1 MSSNVAVQVVG
12 LGKCYHVYTRPEDR
26 LKQFF
31 AGERRRYYREF
42 WALRD
47 VSFELRRGAT
57 LGVVGRNGSGKS
69 TLLQCIAGTLTPTE
83 GTVAVQGRVAPLL
96 ELGTGFNYE
105 FSGRENVFLNG
116 AVLGL
121 SQAEINERFDDI
133 ARFADL
139 GAFIDMPVKVYSSG
153 MVVRLA
159 FAVATAVRPDVL
171 ILDEALAVGDA
182 RFQLACHERI
192 TRMLDDGMTL
202 LFVSHD
208 GNAVKRL
215 CERALV
221 LDGGRTVFDGLPNDA
236 LNAYSRVL
244 FERDAPPLPRP
255 PARAAAADRAA
266 VGPPAPAAVH
276 AGAETL
282 PKEYRYGSG
291 KGRITSVVLLG
302 GGGAPALVFET
313 GEAVV
318 VRCTV
323 TVDAPVAQPIF
334 ALRIK
339 NERGMEVY
347 GTNTLFQNQPLP
359 PLAAG
364 EALLVEFAQEM
375 VLMPG
380 SYFLSVSFV
389 ELAGEEVVPIDR
401 RYDVLEFS
409 VTPVDRSFGIA
420 NLRTRI
426 AVHRVAEPAP
436 ATA

>member
-1 MSSNVAVQVVG
+1 MSSDVAVQVAG
-12 LGKCYHVYTRPEDR
+12 LGKCYHVYARPEDR
-26 LKQFF
+26 LKQFLV
-31 AGERRRYYREF
+31 GERRRYYREF

-47 VSFELRRGAT
+47 ASFELRRGGT
-57 LGVVGRNGSGKS
+57 LGIVGRNGSGKS

-83 GTVAVQGRVAPLL
+83 GTVAVHGRVAPLL

-105 FSGRENVFLNG
+105 FSGRENVLLNG

-121 SQAEINERFDDI
+121 TQAEIRERFDDI

-139 GAFIDMPVKVYSSG
+139 GPFIDMPVKVYSSG

-182 RFQLACHERI
+182 RFQLACYERI
-192 TRMLDDGMTL
+192 TRMLGDGMTL

-215 CERALV
+215 CERAVV
-221 LDGGRTVFDGLPNDA
+221 LDGGRTMFVGIPNDA
-236 LNAYSRVL
+236 LNEYSRIL
-244 FERDAPPLPRP
+244 FARDAPPLP
-255 PARAAAADRAA
+255 
-266 VGPPAPAAVH
+266 PPAPAAADAPAATPGEVH
-276 AGAETL
+276 AGADTL

-302 GGGAPALVFET
+302 GSGAPALTFET
-313 GEAVV
+313 GAPVV

-323 TVDAPVAQPIF
+323 RVAEAVAQPIF

-364 EALLVEFAQEM
+364 EALVVEFAQDM

-389 ELAGEEVVPIDR
+389 ELVEDEVVPIDR
-401 RYDVLEFS
+401 RYDVLEFQ
-409 VTPVDRSFGIA
+409 VTAVDRSFGIA

-426 AVHRVAEPAP
+426 AVHRVAAP
-436 ATA
+436 PDDAGGT

>member
-1 MSSNVAVQVVG
+1 MSSELAVHADG
-12 LGKCYHVYTRPEDR
+12 LGKCYHVYDRPEDR
-26 LKQFF
+26 LKQIL
-31 AGERRRYYREF
+31 ARGRRRYYREF

-47 VSFELRRGAT
+47 VSLRLPVGGT

-83 GTVAVQGRVAPLL
+83 GTVAVRGRVAALL
-96 ELGTGFNYE
+96 ELGTGFNFE
-105 FSGRENVFLNG
+105 FTGRENVFLNG

-121 SQAEINERFDDI
+121 SQAEIGERFDDI

-139 GAFIDMPVKVYSSG
+139 GPFIDQPVKVYSSG

-221 LDGGRTVFDGLPNDA
+221 LEHGRVAFDGSPNDA
-236 LNAYSRVL
+236 LNAYSRIL
-244 FERDAPPLPRP
+244 FERDAPPRP
-255 PARAAAADRAA
+255 AARRAAAVEGAD
-266 VGPPAPAAVH
+266 APAAH
-276 AGAETL
+276 AGAATL
-282 PKEYRYGSG
+282 PKEYRFGSG
-291 KGRITSVVLLG
+291 KGHITSVVLIDEG
-302 GGGAPALVFET
+302 RGAPALAFET
-313 GEAVV
+313 GAPVT

-323 TVDAPVAQPIF
+323 EVDADVAQPIF

-347 GTNTLFQNQPLP
+347 GTNTLFQTQVLAPF
-359 PLAAG
+359 AAG
-364 EALLVEFAQEM
+364 EQALVEFAQEM

-380 SYFLSVSFV
+380 AYFLSVSFV
-389 ELAGEEVVPIDR
+389 ELVGDEVVPIDR
-401 RYDVLEFS
+401 RYDVLEFK

-426 AVHRVAEPAP
+426 AVQRTPAAPPP
-436 ATA
+436 ALAVGR